1 MSDHLELL
9 SHDFG
14 TFIIDILPVHPQL
27 WIMIGKVTKLITI
40 NTSCGVCRLHLRDL
54 ACRNDH
60 LAFTHHT
67 GWRLQMP
74 QTKLFMGDYPVRPS
88 GYKHLWPQYETRY
101 TSAPCKLQ
109 NDSWKAA
116 LHASKAPSLCQSMFN
131 NFHRNFYWPSCHF
144 LLYFPP
150 PSTQFLWWLF
160 EDLSSTPFFFFFA
173 LFLTRQILREA
184 DVKTRQSRDVKNVN
198 TFFIFFYCPEGRVVM
213 VTGRGGGVVHW
224 AGRWGL

>member
-1 MSDHLELL
+1 
-9 SHDFG
+9 
-14 TFIIDILPVHPQL
+14 
-27 WIMIGKVTKLITI
+27 MIGKVTKLITI

-54 ACRNDH
+54 TCRNDH
-60 LAFTHHT
+60 LAFRHHT

-116 LHASKAPSLCQSMFN
+116 LHTSNAPSLCQSMFN
-131 NFHRNFYWPSCHF
+131 NFHRNFYWPYCHF

-160 EDLSSTPFFFFFA
+160 EDLSSTPFFS
-173 LFLTRQILREA
+173 LSFLQGKSWERLMWRPGKAGMWRMLTHFL
-184 DVKTRQSRDVKNVN
+184 
-198 TFFIFFYCPEGRVVM
+198 FFYCPEGRVVM
-213 VTGRGGGVVHW
+213 VMGRGGGVVHW